1 MQGVPRLGRRGNA
14 GHTADRHGALVTIA
28 RLAGGVVLTA
38 TLLGAGL
45 TQPAAAQ
52 DYSDGTQVSDDGST
66 QVYDDAATQ
75 DLGTANQSADEF
87 AASCGASADDPGAIT
102 LSAGNGGATLTVSPG
117 HASAVSAVA
126 EAHAGPGCAETIGAA
141 ARAVADCEDGALTE
155 GAAALAVA
163 HPDEGAATES
173 AVNTITAKNGKKDGP
188 VRKSIENNCHKA
200 PKQIEKA
207 PPPPVEEAPVPE
219 VVEVPVTGSG
229 AAGNGVSALFGVAS
243 VAAAAGAF
251 ALRRRS
257 AVELPGQI

>member
-1 MQGVPRLGRRGNA
+1 M
-14 GHTADRHGALVTIA
+14 
-28 RLAGGVVLTA
+28 AGGVVLTA
-38 TLLGAGL
+38 TLLATAL
-45 TQPAAAQ
+45 AQPAAAQ
-52 DYSDGTQVSDDGST
+52 DYSDGTQVDTG
-66 QVYDDAATQ
+66 ATQ
-75 DLGTANQSADEF
+75 DLGSDGQSADEF
-87 AASCGASADDPGAIT
+87 AASCGASADDPDAIT

-173 AVNTITAKNGKKDGP
+173 AVNTITAKNNKKAGG
-188 VRKSIENNCHKA
+188 VRKSIENNCHKEE
-200 PKQIEKA
+200 PKKIEKA
-207 PPPPVEEAPVPE
+207 PPPPEEEAPVPE

-229 AAGNGVSALFGVAS
+229 PAGNGVSALFAVAS
-243 VAAAAGAF
+243 VAAAAGAL

-257 AVELPGQI
+257 AIEVSGIL

>member
-1 MQGVPRLGRRGNA
+1 MQVPRLERRGIAGPAAAHGNA
-14 GHTADRHGALVTIA
+14 LAIMA
-28 RLAGGVVLTA
+28 RLAGGAILTA
-38 TLLGAGL
+38 TLLAAGL
-45 TQPAAAQ
+45 AQPAAAQ
-52 DYSDGTQVSDDGST
+52 DNSDGTQVDT
-66 QVYDDAATQ
+66 AATQ
-75 DLGTANQSADEF
+75 DFGNGGQSADDF

-155 GAAALAVA
+155 GAASLAVA

-188 VRKSIENNCHKA
+188 IRKSIENNCHKE
-200 PKQIEKA
+200 PKVIEKA
-207 PPPPVEEAPVPE
+207 PPPAEEAPVPEVPE
-219 VVEVPVTGSG
+219 VVEVPVTGAGAGSG
-229 AAGNGVSALFGVAS
+229 AASALFGIAS

-251 ALRRRS
+251 ALRRRNAGEVS
-257 AVELPGQI
+257 GIL